1 MINTPFHGRVTRIIL
16 SSKSDQ
22 REWKKDAILF
32 TRPRI
37 EKNNLF
43 LTVMY
48 SGGCKEH
55 HIELLAGDYFVIN
68 PNEIQANILLSHDSN
83 SDFCKSMI
91 KKELCFDLSPLKS
104 EYQNYFQRRSGSIV
118 LLLGKLKLCYEF

>member
-1 MINTPFHGRVTRIIL
+1 MINRSSQGRVNRIIL
-16 SSKSDQ
+16 SSKSNTGK
-22 REWKKDAILF
+22 WKKDAILF
-32 TRPRI
+32 ATPRI

-55 HIELLAGDYFVIN
+55 YVGLLARDYFIIK

-83 SDFCKSMI
+83 SDSCKSI
-91 KKELCFDLSPLKS
+91 IRKELCFDLSPLKS
-104 EYQNYFQRRSGSIV
+104 EYQNNFQRRSGSIV
-118 LLLGKLKLCYEF
+118 LLLGKEKLYYEF